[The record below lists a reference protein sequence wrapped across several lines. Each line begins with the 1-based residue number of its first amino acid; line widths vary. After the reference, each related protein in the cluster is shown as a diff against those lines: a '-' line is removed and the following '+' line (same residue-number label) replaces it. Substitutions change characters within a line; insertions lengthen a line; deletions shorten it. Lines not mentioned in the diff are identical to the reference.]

1 MERQG
6 LIDVLVV
13 DGHYIV
19 AKGLAMVVNGEP
31 TMRAVATAGSIK
43 EAVEA
48 CIATPPDVVLLDV
61 DLPDGDAIAAIRRIR
76 AVSPRSKIVVITGAS
91 DNKALAIAVDMGCIG
106 YVHKSARVEELV
118 GAVSSAAD
126 DCAYFP
132 TAELAL
138 LLRERWSTPRGG
150 HTVSDREREVL
161 QLLADGRSVAEI
173 AGCMELSTHTVR
185 NHIRRAMKHLG
196 VHTRLDA
203 VVAAARAGILSV
215 ESSKTKRPAMR

>member
-1 MERQG
+1 MEHQG

-13 DGHYIV
+13 DGHFIV
-19 AKGLAMVVNGEP
+19 AKGLAMVVDGEP
-31 TMRAVATAGSIK
+31 SMRVVGTAGSIK
-43 EAVEA
+43 EAVELSGVYQ
-48 CIATPPDVVLLDV
+48 PNVVLMDV

-76 AVSPRSKIVVITGAS
+76 AVSPGSKIVVVTGAS

-106 YVHKSARVEELV
+106 YVHKAARVEELL
-118 GAVSSAAD
+118 GAVSAAAAD
-126 DCAYFP
+126 RAYFP
-132 TAELAL
+132 TGELAR
-138 LLRERWSTPRGG
+138 LLRERWSTPRGS
-150 HTVSDREREVL
+150 HTVSEREREVL

-203 VVAAARAGILSV
+203 VVAAARAGILTV
-215 ESSKTKRPAMR
+215 ESGKVKRVATR

>member
-1 MERQG
+1 MKRQG
-6 LIDVLVV
+6 VIDVLVV

-31 TMRAVATAGSIK
+31 TMHAVGTAGSIK
-43 EAVEA
+43 EAVDS
-48 CIATPPDVVLLDV
+48 CIANQPDVVLMDV

-76 AVSPRSKIVVITGAS
+76 AVSPTSKIVVVTGAS

-106 YVHKSARVEELV
+106 YVHKAARIEELL
-118 GAVSSAAD
+118 GAVASAAED
-126 DCAYFP
+126 HAYFP
-132 TAELAL
+132 TAELAR

-150 HTVSDREREVL
+150 HTVSEREREVL
-161 QLLADGRSVAEI
+161 QLLADGRSVADI

-215 ESSKTKRPAMR
+215 ESTKVKRPVAH

>member
-13 DGHYIV
+13 DGHFIV

-43 EAVEA
+43 EAVDA
-48 CIATPPDVVLLDV
+48 CITSQPDVVLMDV

-76 AVSPRSKIVVITGAS
+76 AVSPTSKIVVITGAS

-106 YVHKSARVEELV
+106 YVHKTARIEELL
-118 GAVSSAAD
+118 GAVSSAAND
-126 DCAYFP
+126 HAYFP
-132 TAELAL
+132 TAELAR

-150 HTVSDREREVL
+150 HTVSEREREVL
-161 QLLADGRSVAEI
+161 QLLADGRSVTDI
-173 AGCMELSTHTVR
+173 AACMELSTHTVR

-215 ESSKTKRPAMR
+215 ETSKIKRAATR

>member
-19 AKGLAMVVNGEP
+19 AKGLALVVNGEP
-31 TMRAVATAGSIK
+31 TMRAVGTAGSIK

-48 CIATPPDVVLLDV
+48 CSTHQPDVVLMDV

-76 AVSPRSKIVVITGAS
+76 AVSPGSRIVVVTGAS
-91 DNKALAIAVDMGCIG
+91 DDKALAIAVDMGCIG
-106 YVHKSARVEELV
+106 YVHKAARIEELL
-118 GAVSSAAD
+118 GAVSAAAAER
-126 DCAYFP
+126 AYFP
-132 TAELAL
+132 TAELAR
-138 LLRERWSTPRGG
+138 LLRERWSAPRGG

-161 QLLADGRSVAEI
+161 QLLADGRSVSEI

-215 ESSKTKRPAMR
+215 ESSKVKRVLPR